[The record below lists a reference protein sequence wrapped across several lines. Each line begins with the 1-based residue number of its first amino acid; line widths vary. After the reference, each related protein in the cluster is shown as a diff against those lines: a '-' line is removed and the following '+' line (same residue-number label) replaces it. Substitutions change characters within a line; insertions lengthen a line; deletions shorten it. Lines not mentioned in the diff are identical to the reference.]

1 MITSMLLSLGTL
13 NVVFDN
19 GAEVKSIRKEDRP
32 DWDDIVAAYRA
43 NDEARLRTLLSAKA
57 VMEEYSNGD
66 ITIDGTGVLYR
77 GHPLQ
82 GVDVE
87 RVLSFKA
94 NNLPYE
100 PLANYMSR
108 KMANTSQRAIQE
120 LYPWLEHRNITLTR
134 KGTFIGY
141 KGVQNNFF
149 SVMGNKETIV
159 LQGVVDSE
167 GHILNEVG
175 KTIEVARQSVC
186 DDFRQ
191 GCGPGLHVGSLSYAT
206 GWGQRCILVEV
217 DPADVV
223 SVPTDCDCQKLR
235 VCKYTVVGE
244 YAGPLPDTYTPE
256 FDGEEEICPQCGKHD
271 SDCSC
276 VLECSC
282 ESEESNEVCGCMPQN
297 QSEEICECGHPEV
310 CGCRPSA
317 NSIEQAA
324 QDAGILPGGNP
335 DDFEKDY
342 LDGMKQGIEDK
353 SIKRAARF
361 IPGDELGADSAR
373 HQAFIDGYINGYN

>member
-32 DWDDIVAAYRA
+32 DWDDIVAAYRTG
-43 NDEARLRTLLSAKA
+43 DEQRLRVLLSAKA

-94 NNLPYE
+94 NDLPYE
-100 PLANYMSR
+100 PLANYMAR

-149 SVMGNKETIV
+149 SVMGNTSTIV
-159 LQGVVDSE
+159 LQGVVDAE
-167 GHILNEVG
+167 GHILNEIG
-175 KTIEVARQSVC
+175 KTIEIARQSVC
-186 DDFRQ
+186 DDFRKP
-191 GCGPGLHVGSLSYAT
+191 CGPGLHVGSLSYAT

-244 YAGPLPDTYTPE
+244 YCGPLPDTYTPE
-256 FDGEEEICPQCGKHD
+256 FDGEEEVCPQCGEHG
-271 SDCSC
+271 SDC
-276 VLECSC
+276 ECA
-282 ESEESNEVCGCMPQN
+282 EAEDCGCECCNCGQPAYPDITDGPN
-297 QSEEICECGHPEV
+297 SEPPEETSV
-310 CGCRPSA
+310 NA
-317 NSIEQAA
+317 VEQAA

-335 DDFEKDY
+335 EDFEGDY
-342 LDGMKQGIEDK
+342 LQGMKEGIEDK
-353 SIKRAARF
+353 ALRLAARY
-361 IPGDELGADSAR
+361 IWGDQLGADSTR
-373 HQAFIDGYINGYN
+373 HEAFIDGYINGYK